1 MRESVFVWTL
11 TKFAIDVY
19 ATVFTT
25 VPVWDL
31 VGCYHVRSSTSWRAY
46 FIASSFTTDAH
57 LLISCALNSSLRHF
71 NAQIL
76 QPRNRL
82 HQRAPTHSTHAGL
95 SGHLDDCKIAAPL
108 HQSHTGGECRMFRQN
123 IPLENTEWL
132 HSACVIRRIECTI
145 AWRSFECFF
154 YSAASGRQKTKTC
167 LQHKN
172 LITCLPA
179 SHTYTNKGAYAP
191 PATRRPIECI
201 RCRSTL
207 KR

>member
-1 MRESVFVWTL
+1 MRRYLQRCPCGIWSGVTTFGRQRADERISSQAVL
-11 TKFAIDVY
+11 QPMHICSSAAPSIAACDILMHKFCSR
-19 ATVFTT
+19 ATVCT
-25 VPVWDL
+25 
-31 VGCYHVRSSTSWRAY
+31 
-46 FIASSFTTDAH
+46 
-57 LLISCALNSSLRHF
+57 
-71 NAQIL
+71 NARPHTPL
-76 QPRNRL
+76 TPD
-82 HQRAPTHSTHAGL
+82 